1 MFMSEAAGPIDGRSV
16 NRTELASICG
26 VTVVTIDAWRQK
38 GCPYVERGGRG
49 KEWIFDTAAVID
61 WRLQRAVT
69 DAVSGYQDESG
80 KVSAEEADRR
90 KKVAN
95 AITAE
100 IAADEALRQVVSRHD
115 AEAANAA
122 FCQVLKTGQSNAAS
136 KIAGR
141 ATTMTSAPEIET
153 MVHFELNRA
162 LDTAKSELAIRW
174 SVGRESSDDGD
185 GEDQPSPQG

>member
-1 MFMSEAAGPIDGRSV
+1 MSEPPGAIDGRSV
-16 NRTELASICG
+16 NRAELAAICG

-80 KVSAEEADRR
+80 KVSADEADRR

-100 IAADEALRQVVSRHD
+100 IEADEALHQVASRHD
-115 AEAANAA
+115 AEAAMAA
-122 FCQVLKTGQSNAAS
+122 FCQVLKTGLANAAA

-141 ATTMTSAPEIET
+141 ATTTTSAPEIET
-153 MVHFELNRA
+153 MAHGEINRA
-162 LDTAKSELAIRW
+162 FASARSELAIRW
-174 SVGRESSDDGD
+174 TGLREPVNDDGG
-185 GEDQPSPQG
+185 GEDQPPP

>member
-1 MFMSEAAGPIDGRSV
+1 MSDEAGPIDGRSV

-26 VTVVTIDAWRQK
+26 VTVVTIDAWRAK
-38 GCPYVERGGRG
+38 GCPWVERGGRG

-80 KVSAEEADRR
+80 KVTSEEADRR
-90 KKVAN
+90 KKVAQ

-115 AEAANAA
+115 AEAAMAA
-122 FCQVLKTGQSNAAS
+122 FCQVLKTGLANAAA

-141 ATTMTSAPEIET
+141 ATTITSAPEIET
-153 MVHFELNRA
+153 MVHLELNRA
-162 LDTAKSELAIRW
+162 FTTAKSELAIRW
-174 SVGRESSDDGD
+174 AGGREPDDDGN
-185 GEDQPSPQG
+185 GEDQPSP

>member
-1 MFMSEAAGPIDGRSV
+1 MSDASGPIDGRSV
-16 NRTELASICG
+16 NRAELAAICG
-26 VTVVTIDAWRQK
+26 VTVVTIDAWRAK

-100 IAADEALRQVVSRHD
+100 IAADEALRQVISLHD
-115 AEAANAA
+115 AEAANTA
-122 FCQVLKTGQSNAAS
+122 FCQVLRSGLSNAAA

-141 ATTMTSAPEIET
+141 ATTITSAPEIQEMT
-153 MVHFELNRA
+153 EQELNRA
-162 LDTAKSELAIRW
+162 FAAAKAELKIRW
-174 SVGRESSDDGD
+174 RGAGDGGG
-185 GEDQPSPQG
+185 GEDQPPS

>member
-1 MFMSEAAGPIDGRSV
+1 MSDEAGPIDGRSV
-16 NRTELASICG
+16 NRAELASICG
-26 VTVVTIDAWRQK
+26 VTVVTIDAWRAK
-38 GCPYVERGGRG
+38 GCPWVERGGRG

-90 KKVAN
+90 KKLAN

-100 IAADEALRQVVSRHD
+100 ITADEALRQVVSRHD
-115 AEAANAA
+115 AEAAMAA
-122 FCQVLKTGQSNAAS
+122 FCQVLKTGLANAAA

-141 ATTMTSAPEIET
+141 ATTITSAPEIET
-153 MVHFELNRA
+153 MVHVELNRA
-162 LDTAKSELAIRW
+162 FDTAKSELAIRW
-174 SVGRESSDDGD
+174 SNGRKLDDDGD
-185 GEDQPSPQG
+185 GEDRPSP